1 MMRSFSVVTFF
12 LFVGMIP
19 VFGQQFGGAIAVG
32 AEEVFVGETRNQAW
46 PGIVYVFSRDPE
58 GAWEERARLTASD
71 ADGVADGFGRAIAV
85 AGDRMVIGANLRDGE
100 TGAAYVFERGADG
113 AWVETARLRAGDTA
127 AGDRF
132 GTSVALH
139 GDAVLVAATEHDGA
153 GAVYVFERDASGVWI
168 ETAVLAPSD
177 GADGDLF
184 GTGLAFDGE
193 KALVGAPGKLD
204 GAGAVYAFRRADGW
218 TEAGRLD
225 ASEPAEGSRFGTRIV
240 LHDGVAL
247 VGAPR
252 ARSDVGAVYTFA
264 YDAGDDAWEPRA
276 MLVPFDSDRGRFGA
290 SLAFD
295 GAEAWIGAPRG
306 AGFRGALYRF
316 FREPVGAWIGA
327 AKTEDPEMPRRM
339 GFAAAVA
346 VRGDLAVA
354 GLTGD
359 DYGMGSAR
367 VYTRDGAT
375 GAWTPEATLRGEV
388 RNFAAVTGGRVTCE
402 EGQAAAF
409 GCKDVDLLSFLPVQ
423 SIGGGRGVRT
433 NDLWGW
439 TDPETGREYAL
450 VGLTDATSFIDVTDP
465 NHPVYLGILPMHE
478 GARGSV
484 WRDIKVYKDHAFIVS
499 DGAGPHGMQVFDL
512 TRLRDVEDPP
522 VVFRETAHYD
532 KINSAHN
539 VVINED
545 TGFAYVVGS
554 SMGGDTCGGGLHMVD
569 VRDPEHPAFAGCFA
583 DPSTGRR
590 GTGYTHD
597 AQCVIYAGPD
607 AEHRG
612 KEICFGSNETAL
624 SIADV
629 TDKEHPV
636 ALSMATYPKVGYTHQ
651 GWLTEDQR
659 YFYMND
665 EGDEAQGLVE
675 GTRTLIWDVSDLDD
689 PQLVAE
695 HVSDNR
701 SIDHNLYVRG
711 NLMYQSNYVS
721 GLRILDVTDPENPV
735 EVGYFDTVPYGEDSP
750 KTGGGSWSNYPYFK
764 SGIIVVTSG
773 REGVFVLKKKDVD
786 I

>member
-1 MMRSFSVVTFF
+1 MRTFPI
-12 LFVGMIP
+12 LTLWLLAGLVP
-19 VFGQQFGGAIAVG
+19 AFGQQFGGMAAVG
-32 AEEVFVGETRNQAW
+32 DEEVFVGETRNQAW
-46 PGIVYVFSRDPE
+46 PGIVYVFARDDG
-58 GAWEERARLTASD
+58 GAWAERARLTASD
-71 ADGVADGFGRAIAV
+71 ADGGADGFGRAIAV
-85 AGDRMVIGANLRDGE
+85 AGDRMVVGANLRDGE

-113 AWVETARLRAGDTA
+113 AWTETARLRAGATA

-139 GDAVLVAATEHDGA
+139 GDTILVAATRHGGA
-153 GAVYVFERDASGVWI
+153 GAVYVFARDASGVWI

-184 GTGLAFDGE
+184 GTGLAFDGGQ
-193 KALVGAPGKLD
+193 ALVGAPGKLD
-204 GAGAVYAFRRADGW
+204 GAGAVYAFRAADGW
-218 TEAGRLD
+218 TETGRLD
-225 ASEPAEGSRFGTRIV
+225 ASAPGEGGGFGTRIL

-247 VGAPR
+247 VGAPH
-252 ARSDVGAVYTFA
+252 ARGDVGVVHTFA
-264 YDAGDDAWEPRA
+264 YDAGAGAWEPRA
-276 MLVPFDSDRGRFGA
+276 MLMPFDADRSRFGSA
-290 SLAFD
+290 LAFD

-316 FREPVGAWIGA
+316 RRDTTTGAWLGA
-327 AKTEDPEMPRRM
+327 TKTADPSMPRRM

-346 VRGDLAVA
+346 VRGDLAVV

-367 VYTRDGAT
+367 VYARDAG
-375 GAWTPEATLRGEV
+375 GAWTPEASLRGTV
-388 RNFAAVTGGRVTCE
+388 RNFEAVTGGRVTCE
-402 EGQAAAF
+402 EGKADAF

-450 VGLTDATSFIDVTDP
+450 VGLTDAASFIDVTDP

-484 WRDIKVYKDHAFIVS
+484 WRDVKVYKDHAFIVS

-512 TRLRDVEDPP
+512 TRLRDVENPP
-522 VVFRETAHYD
+522 VVFHETAHYD

-545 TGFAYVVGS
+545 PGFAYVVGA
-554 SMGGDTCGGGLHMVD
+554 SMGGETCGGGLHMVD
-569 VRDPEHPAFAGCFA
+569 IRDPEHPAFAGCFGHTG
-583 DPSTGRR
+583 TGRR

-597 AQCVIYAGPD
+597 AQCVVYAGPD

-629 TDKEHPV
+629 TDKKHPV
-636 ALSMATYPKVGYTHQ
+636 ALSVATYPKVGYTHQ

-665 EGDEAQGLVE
+665 EGDEAQGLVP

-701 SIDHNLYVRG
+701 AIDHNLYVRG

-750 KTGGGSWSNYPYFK
+750 QTGGGSWSNYPYFK